1 MRGRG
6 LAPAL
11 TLTLTLTLGAA
22 PAAQAEGALT
32 HVLKATLVQP
42 TTRYDHGVLGD
53 AIEWGGLQITGLP
66 CKACGA
72 VTKTFTLPKTAVF
85 EDVSARVVDLDGDGR
100 TEVLVVETDLALGA
114 SLAVYN
120 TTGKVTA
127 TPYIGAPH
135 RWLAPAGVGDFDDD
149 GHPEIAYIDRPHLT
163 RDLVFLRYADGTL
176 TALARLP
183 NLTNH
188 RIGDSQI
195 SGGVRN
201 CGQGDELVLA
211 NPAWTAVMAA
221 RLDGAAPRMIA
232 ALNTA
237 ADLTAALA
245 CKP

>member
-11 TLTLTLTLGAA
+11 TLALTLGAG
-22 PAAQAEGALT
+22 PAAQAEGALS
-32 HVLKATLVQP
+32 HVLKAELVQP
-42 TTRYDHGVLGD
+42 TARYDHGVLGD
-53 AIEWGGLQITGLP
+53 AIEWGGLQITGWP
-66 CKACGA
+66 CEDCGGA
-72 VTKTFTLPKTAVF
+72 TKTFTLPETAVF
-85 EDVSARVVDLDGDGR
+85 EDVSARVVDLDGDGSA
-100 TEVLVVETDLALGA
+100 EVLVVETDLALGA

-120 TTGKVTA
+120 TAGKVTA

-149 GHPEIAYIDRPHLT
+149 GHPEIAYIDRPHVT

-188 RIGDSQI
+188 RIGDTQI

-211 NPAWTAVMAA
+211 NPDWTAVMAA
-221 RLDGAAPRMIA
+221 RLDGTAPRQIA

-237 ADLTAALA
+237 ADLTTALA